1 LNARAMVT
9 TEQQRKANLRLA
21 LILAAIALVFG
32 VGFMA
37 KVILFGR

>member
-1 LNARAMVT
+1 MI

-21 LILAAIALVFG
+21 LILASLAVVFG
-32 VGFMA
+32 AGFMA